1 MSNESRL
8 SWDVLSLLLGIS
20 LPLWKPN
27 FPHGERCVMG
37 LVREGTSDTS
47 SSDAQRPHGP
57 GEPLKYPEP
66 RFPFS
71 ETVTTLY
78 STFDGISTL
87 DF

>member
-1 MSNESRL
+1 
-8 SWDVLSLLLGIS
+8 
-20 LPLWKPN
+20 
-27 FPHGERCVMG
+27 MG